1 MSFTGNVYC
10 RYCGDL
16 IDDNDP
22 EIDVC
27 NNCFHKHLGIGYL
40 DIPKEGKS

>member
-16 IDDNDP
+16 IEDNDP
-22 EIDVC
+22 EDDVC
-27 NNCFHKHLGIGYL
+27 ANCYNRHL
-40 DIPKEGKS
+40 DIGGV